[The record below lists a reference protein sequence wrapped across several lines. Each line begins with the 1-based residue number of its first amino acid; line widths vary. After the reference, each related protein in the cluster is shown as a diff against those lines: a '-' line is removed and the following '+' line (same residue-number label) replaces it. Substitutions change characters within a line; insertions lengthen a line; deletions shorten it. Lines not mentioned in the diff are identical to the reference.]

1 MNHPPAHGKRK
12 AYRVA
17 EVAEMVGL
25 SKEQIYAMV
34 RNGEIGHVRSGRSVV
49 IPVAALDAWLAT
61 AQQATA

>member
-1 MNHPPAHGKRK
+1 MHHPPAHGKRA

-17 EVAEMVGL
+17 EVADMIGL
-25 SKEQIYAMV
+25 STSQVYAMV
-34 RNGEIGHVRSGRSVV
+34 SRGEIGHVKSGRSVV